1 MHYLYISPLIF
12 FIRLSYNLPVYFVM
26 LYNCSVLSVVS
37 VNNQTNK
44 KIKIQWSKE
53 KDKKMIYKNTTQK
66 TKD

>member
-1 MHYLYISPLIF
+1 
-12 FIRLSYNLPVYFVM
+12 M

-37 VNNQTNK
+37 VNNQKNK

-66 TKD
+66 TKY

>member
-1 MHYLYISPLIF
+1 
-12 FIRLSYNLPVYFVM
+12 
-26 LYNCSVLSVVS
+26 VS

-66 TKD
+66 TKDRATRKHHKRNGCTHRCSGRVRSSCSTTGIIV